1 MTGFAWVDGA
11 VVPREDARVS
21 IDDFA
26 VRYGAACFETML
38 ARNGRV
44 FRLDAHLDR
53 LDAGLRAMAVEPPAR
68 VLLERAVRET
78 LDANA
83 LTEASVRLTVTAGI
97 GHAPDL
103 ARAVAPAVLV
113 TADAL
118 PPPPAP
124 PRLRV
129 VATRIDARRPL
140 AAAKTAQF
148 LPYLLARAEA
158 RAAGADDALLLNH
171 DGAIVEAAT
180 ANVFLLRSGG
190 LETPPLTDGPLP
202 GITRD
207 VVIEVAHDLGMP
219 VVERRL
225 TLADLALAEAVLLTS
240 SVAGI
245 VAAASVQAT
254 RPEAPGNLDWHARD
268 PHPEAIARLLAGYDA
283 IVRVSTKGI
292 SLGPHG

>member
-11 VVPREDARVS
+11 VVTREEASVS

-44 FRLDAHLDR
+44 FRLGAHLDR
-53 LDAGLRAMAVEPPAR
+53 LDAGLRAMGVEAPAHA
-68 VLLERAVRET
+68 LLERAVRET

-83 LTEASVRLTVTAGI
+83 LTEASVRLTVTAGS
-97 GHAPDL
+97 GHAPEL
-103 ARAVAPAVLV
+103 ARAVAPAILV

-118 PPPPAP
+118 PPPHAP

-180 ANVFLLRSGG
+180 ANVFLLRAGG
-190 LETPPLTDGPLP
+190 LDTPPLADGPLP
-202 GITRD
+202 GVTRD
-207 VVIEVAHDLGMP
+207 VVIEIARGLGMP

-225 TLADLALAEAVLLTS
+225 TLADLALAEAVLLS
-240 SVAGI
+240 SSIAGI
-245 VAAASVQAT
+245 VTAASVQAS
-254 RPEAPGNLDWHARD
+254 RPEAPGNLDWRARD
-268 PHPEAIARLLAGYDA
+268 PQPEAVERLLSAYDA
-283 IVRVSTKGI
+283 VVRVSTEGN
-292 SLGPHG
+292 SPR